1 MIDSWIF
8 SYSLFC
14 SLQFWFVLL
23 AGVLLQNAIIMV
35 ETYQLQDVHA
45 RAQRVADEELET
57 RKEVN
62 VRYKR
67 QKIYDLREELG
78 CPSYTPKL
86 SSSNSCVKA
95 WFYWLQYDITEAICE
110 IQSFKCF
117 HRIRPETGHMRCSP
131 VTNVTEITLPRKG
144 RIRVKYIANCRCA

>member
-8 SYSLFC
+8 SYSLFF

-23 AGVLLQNAIIMV
+23 AGVLLQNAIIVV
-35 ETYQLQDVHA
+35 ETYQLQDIHA

-67 QKIYDLREELG
+67 QKTYDLREELG
-78 CPSYTPKL
+78 CPSYTPKP

-95 WFYWLQYDITEAICE
+95 WFYWLRYDITEAICE
-110 IQSFKCF
+110 IESLKCLY
-117 HRIRPETGHMRCSP
+117 RIPGTGYTRCSP
-131 VTNVTEITLPRKG
+131 VTNITEITLPRKG

>member
-1 MIDSWIF
+1 M
-8 SYSLFC
+8 
-14 SLQFWFVLL
+14 
-23 AGVLLQNAIIMV
+23 LQNAIIIV

-45 RAQRVADEELET
+45 RAQRVADEALET

-67 QKIYDLREELG
+67 QKTYDLREELG

-86 SSSNSCVKA
+86 SSPNSCVKA

-110 IQSFKCF
+110 IQSHECSY
-117 HRIRPETGHMRCSP
+117 RIPETGLMRCSP
-131 VTNVTEITLPRKG
+131 VTNITEITLPRKG

>member
-1 MIDSWIF
+1 
-8 SYSLFC
+8 
-14 SLQFWFVLL
+14 
-23 AGVLLQNAIIMV
+23 MV

-45 RAQRVADEELET
+45 RAQRVAYEELET

-131 VTNVTEITLPRKG
+131 VTNITEITLPRKG